1 MKKINFNNISIRNF
15 LSIGNEPVVIN
26 FTPGLHIITGIN
38 RDKPDRRNGIGKT
51 SVVES
56 IYFAIFGKTIRDI
69 RKDLITN
76 NCSNESCEV
85 ILNFTVN
92 ELGSTDSYTVT
103 RTLNPTKLYLYKNGK
118 DETRDTVKNTE
129 ADIASI
135 LSATP
140 NIFENCVV
148 MTLNGT
154 TPFMAKSKIEKRK
167 FIEGIFNLEI
177 FSEMLLKVRDNYSS
191 AKRVYE
197 IELTKLEEQI
207 KSYNIFDERKQKTIK
222 SQQDKIADYTNR
234 QINNAKEI
242 EELNLKNT
250 KHCEQDLNDVIK
262 ELSKYDDGIN
272 KCDQKI
278 ERLNEVKLSNNI
290 LATQKDKELKNIG
303 TNKDKCPVCLRSI
316 KEHDIDHINNE
327 KQSLIEERNKYL
339 EAVISSNNDIE
350 ITRSQKLKIKAHLN
364 KLQERISQI
373 KIENAEKV
381 NTENRI
387 NQLNTWQLQLKE
399 DINNINNTN
408 TEFDDLL
415 VNLNKEID
423 SIRNNTNKYRTNLN
437 LLETV
442 KYIVSEEGVKTYI
455 VNKIL
460 ELFNSKIS
468 LYLKKMDSNCSCYF
482 NELFEEEIINDKNK
496 ISSYFNFSG
505 AERKNIDFACLFT
518 FMDMR
523 RLQGNVSYNIS
534 IYDELFDSSLDEKGV
549 DIITNILN
557 ERVQN
562 YNECVMIISHR
573 KESVNIATGE
583 VIFLEKKDGIT
594 TRLDYTDENVN
605 TL

>member
-1 MKKINFNNISIRNF
+1 MKKINFNKISIRNF
-15 LSIGNEPVVIN
+15 LSIGNEPVKIN

-85 ILNFTVN
+85 ILDFTVD
-92 ELGSTDSYTVT
+92 ELGKFDSYTVT
-103 RTLNPTKLYLYKNGK
+103 RTLNPTKLYLHKNGS
-118 DETRDTVKNTE
+118 DETRDTIKNTE
-129 ADIASI
+129 AEIASL

-154 TPFMAKSKIEKRK
+154 TPFMAKSKTEKRK

-177 FSEMLLKVRDNYSS
+177 FSEMLLKVRDNFSS

-207 KSYNIFDERKQKTIK
+207 KSYNILDTRKQNTIK
-222 SQQDKIADYTNR
+222 SQQEKIVDYTNR
-234 QINNAKEI
+234 QINNSKEI
-242 EELNLKNT
+242 ESLILKNS
-250 KHCEQDLNDVIK
+250 KYCEQDVKDVIK
-262 ELSKYDDGIN
+262 ELSKYDDGIT

-290 LATQKDKELKNIG
+290 SATQKDKEIKNIG

-316 KEHDIDHINNE
+316 AEHDIDHINSE
-327 KQSLIEERNKYL
+327 KQSLIEERDRFL
-339 EAVISSNNDIE
+339 EVVISSNNDIE
-350 ITRSQKLKIKAHLN
+350 VTRSQKLKIKAHLN

-373 KIENAEKV
+373 KIENAEKA
-381 NTENRI
+381 NNEKRI
-387 NQLNTWQLQLKE
+387 EQLNNWQLQLKD
-399 DINNINNTN
+399 DITNINNTN

-415 VNLNKEID
+415 LNLNKEID
-423 SIRNNTNKYRTNLN
+423 SIKNNTNKYRTHLN

-460 ELFNSKIS
+460 ELFNSKIA

-549 DIITNILN
+549 DIITTILN

-594 TRLDYTDENVN
+594 TRLDYNEENVN
-605 TL
+605 T

>member
-1 MKKINFNNISIRNF
+1 MKRINFNHISIRNF
-15 LSIGNEPVVIN
+15 LSIGNEPVKIN

-38 RDKPDRRNGIGKT
+38 RDKPDRQNGIGKT

-69 RKDLITN
+69 RKDLIAN

-85 ILNFTVN
+85 ILDFTVD
-92 ELGSTDSYTVT
+92 ELGSFNSYTVT

-118 DETRDTVKNTE
+118 DETRDTMKNTE
-129 ADIASI
+129 AEIANI

-140 NIFENCVV
+140 SIFENCVV

-154 TPFMAKSKIEKRK
+154 IPFMAKSKIEKRK

-177 FSEMLLKVRDNYSS
+177 FSEMLLKVRDNFSS

-207 KSYNIFDERKQKTIK
+207 KSYNILDNRKQNTLK
-222 SQQDKIADYTNR
+222 SQQDKVDEYTKR
-234 QINNAKEI
+234 QLNNSKEI
-242 EELNLKNT
+242 ESLILKNS
-250 KHCEQDLNDVIK
+250 KYCEQDVQDVIK
-262 ELSKYDDGIN
+262 ELSKYDDGII

-290 LATQKDKELKNIG
+290 SATQKDKEIKNIG

-316 KEHDIDHINNE
+316 TEHDINHINSE
-327 KQSLIEERNKYL
+327 KQTLIEERDKFL
-339 EAVISSNNDIE
+339 ETVIKSNSDIE
-350 ITRSQKLKIKAHLN
+350 LTRSQKLKIKAHLN
-364 KLQERISQI
+364 KLQDRISQI

-381 NTENRI
+381 NNEKRI
-387 NQLNTWQLQLKE
+387 EQLTAWQIQLKE
-399 DINNINNTN
+399 DITNINNTN
-408 TEFDDLL
+408 TEFDDILL
-415 VNLNKEID
+415 NLNKEID
-423 SIRNNTNKYRTNLN
+423 IIRNNSNKYRTHLN

-549 DIITNILN
+549 DIITNILK
-557 ERVQN
+557 ERVQTH
-562 YNECVMIISHR
+562 NECVMIISHR

-594 TRLDYTDENVN
+594 TRLDYNEQNVN
-605 TL
+605 T

>member
-1 MKKINFNNISIRNF
+1 MKRINFNHISIRNF
-15 LSIGNEPVVIN
+15 LSIGNEPVKIN

-38 RDKPDRRNGIGKT
+38 RDKPDRQNGIGKT

-69 RKDLITN
+69 RKDLIAN

-85 ILNFTVN
+85 ILDFTVD
-92 ELGSTDSYTVT
+92 ELGSFNSYTVT

-118 DETRDTVKNTE
+118 DETRDTMKNTE
-129 ADIASI
+129 AEIANI

-140 NIFENCVV
+140 SIFENCVV

-154 TPFMAKSKIEKRK
+154 IPFMAKSKIEKRK

-177 FSEMLLKVRDNYSS
+177 FSEMLLKVRDNFSS

-207 KSYNIFDERKQKTIK
+207 KSYNILDNRKQNTLK
-222 SQQDKIADYTNR
+222 SQQDKVDEYTKR
-234 QINNAKEI
+234 QLNNSKEI
-242 EELNLKNT
+242 ESLILKNS
-250 KHCEQDLNDVIK
+250 KYCEQDVQDVIK
-262 ELSKYDDGIN
+262 ELSKYDDGII

-290 LATQKDKELKNIG
+290 SATQKDKEIKNIG

-316 KEHDIDHINNE
+316 TEHDINHINSE
-327 KQSLIEERNKYL
+327 KQTLIKERDKFL
-339 EAVISSNNDIE
+339 ETVIKSNSDIE
-350 ITRSQKLKIKAHLN
+350 LTRSQKLKIKAHLN
-364 KLQERISQI
+364 KLQDRISQI

-381 NTENRI
+381 NNEKRI
-387 NQLNTWQLQLKE
+387 EQLTAWQIQLKE
-399 DINNINNTN
+399 DITNINNTN
-408 TEFDDLL
+408 TEFDDILL
-415 VNLNKEID
+415 NLNKEID
-423 SIRNNTNKYRTNLN
+423 IIRNNSNKYRTHLN

-460 ELFNSKIS
+460 ELFNSKIA

-549 DIITNILN
+549 DIITNILK
-557 ERVQN
+557 ERVQTH
-562 YNECVMIISHR
+562 NECVMIISHR

-594 TRLDYTDENVN
+594 TRLDYNEENVN
-605 TL
+605 T

>member
-1 MKKINFNNISIRNF
+1 MKRINFNHISIRNF
-15 LSIGNEPVVIN
+15 LSIGNEPVKIN

-38 RDKPDRRNGIGKT
+38 RDKPDRQNGIGKT

-69 RKDLITN
+69 RKDLIAN
-76 NCSNESCEV
+76 NCSNEYCEV
-85 ILNFTVN
+85 ILDFTVD
-92 ELGSTDSYTVT
+92 ELGSFNSYTVT
-103 RTLNPTKLYLYKNGK
+103 RTLNPTKLYLYKNDK
-118 DETRDTVKNTE
+118 DETRDTMKNTE
-129 ADIASI
+129 AEIANI

-140 NIFENCVV
+140 SIFENCVV

-154 TPFMAKSKIEKRK
+154 IPFMAKSKIEKRK

-177 FSEMLLKVRDNYSS
+177 FSEMLLKVRDNFSS

-207 KSYNIFDERKQKTIK
+207 KSYNILDNRKQNTLK
-222 SQQDKIADYTNR
+222 SQQDKVDEYTKR
-234 QINNAKEI
+234 QLNNSKEI
-242 EELNLKNT
+242 ESLILKNS
-250 KHCEQDLNDVIK
+250 KYCEQDVQDVIK
-262 ELSKYDDGIN
+262 ELSKYDDGII

-290 LATQKDKELKNIG
+290 SATQKDKEIKNIG

-316 KEHDIDHINNE
+316 TEHDINHINSE
-327 KQSLIEERNKYL
+327 KQTLIEERDKFL
-339 EAVISSNNDIE
+339 ETVIKSNSDIE
-350 ITRSQKLKIKAHLN
+350 LTRSQKLKIKAHLN
-364 KLQERISQI
+364 KLQDRISQI

-381 NTENRI
+381 NNEKRI
-387 NQLNTWQLQLKE
+387 EQLTAWQIQLKE
-399 DINNINNTN
+399 DITNINNTN
-408 TEFDDLL
+408 TEFDDILL
-415 VNLNKEID
+415 NLNKEID
-423 SIRNNTNKYRTNLN
+423 IIRNNSNKYRTHLN

-460 ELFNSKIS
+460 ELFNSKIA

-549 DIITNILN
+549 DIITNILK
-557 ERVQN
+557 ERVQSH
-562 YNECVMIISHR
+562 NECVMIISHR

-594 TRLDYTDENVN
+594 TRLDYNEQNVN
-605 TL
+605 T

>member
-1 MKKINFNNISIRNF
+1 MKRINFNHISIRNF
-15 LSIGNEPVVIN
+15 LSIGNEPVKIN

-38 RDKPDRRNGIGKT
+38 RDKPDRQNGIGKT

-69 RKDLITN
+69 RKDLIAN

-85 ILNFTVN
+85 ILDFTVD
-92 ELGSTDSYTVT
+92 ELGSFNSYTVT

-118 DETRDTVKNTE
+118 DETRDTMKNTE
-129 ADIASI
+129 AEIANI

-140 NIFENCVV
+140 SIFENCVV

-154 TPFMAKSKIEKRK
+154 IPFMAKSKIEKRK

-177 FSEMLLKVRDNYSS
+177 FSEMLLKVRDNFSS

-207 KSYNIFDERKQKTIK
+207 KSYNILDNRKQNTLK
-222 SQQDKIADYTNR
+222 SQQDKVDEYTKR
-234 QINNAKEI
+234 QLNNSKEI
-242 EELNLKNT
+242 ESLILKNS
-250 KHCEQDLNDVIK
+250 KYCEQDVQDVIK
-262 ELSKYDDGIN
+262 ELSKYDDGII

-278 ERLNEVKLSNNI
+278 ERLNEAKLSNNI
-290 LATQKDKELKNIG
+290 SATQKDKEIKNIG

-316 KEHDIDHINNE
+316 TEHDINHINSE
-327 KQSLIEERNKYL
+327 KQTLIEERDKFL
-339 EAVISSNNDIE
+339 ETVIKSNSDIE
-350 ITRSQKLKIKAHLN
+350 LTRSQKLKIKAHLN
-364 KLQERISQI
+364 KLQDRISQI

-381 NTENRI
+381 NNEKRI
-387 NQLNTWQLQLKE
+387 EQLTAWQIQLKE
-399 DINNINNTN
+399 DITNINNTN
-408 TEFDDLL
+408 TEFDDILL
-415 VNLNKEID
+415 NLNKEID
-423 SIRNNTNKYRTNLN
+423 IIRNNSNKYRTHLN

-460 ELFNSKIS
+460 ELFNSKIA

-549 DIITNILN
+549 DIITSILK

-562 YNECVMIISHR
+562 HNECVMIISHR

-594 TRLDYTDENVN
+594 TRLDYNEQNVN
-605 TL
+605 T

>member
-1 MKKINFNNISIRNF
+1 MKRINFNHISIRNF
-15 LSIGNEPVVIN
+15 LSIGNEPVKIN

-38 RDKPDRRNGIGKT
+38 RDKPDRQNGIGKT

-69 RKDLITN
+69 RKDLIAN

-85 ILNFTVN
+85 ILDFTVD
-92 ELGSTDSYTVT
+92 ELGSFNSYTVT

-118 DETRDTVKNTE
+118 DETRDTMKNTE
-129 ADIASI
+129 AEIANI

-140 NIFENCVV
+140 SIFENCVV

-154 TPFMAKSKIEKRK
+154 IPFMAKSKIEKRK

-177 FSEMLLKVRDNYSS
+177 FSEMLLKVRDNFSS

-207 KSYNIFDERKQKTIK
+207 KSYNILDNRKQNTLK
-222 SQQDKIADYTNR
+222 SQQDKVDEYTKR
-234 QINNAKEI
+234 QLNNSKEI
-242 EELNLKNT
+242 ESLILKNS
-250 KHCEQDLNDVIK
+250 KYCEQDVQDVIK
-262 ELSKYDDGIN
+262 ELSKYDDGII

-290 LATQKDKELKNIG
+290 SATQKDKEIKNIG

-316 KEHDIDHINNE
+316 TEHDINHINSE
-327 KQSLIEERNKYL
+327 KQTLIEERDKFL
-339 EAVISSNNDIE
+339 ETVIKSNSDIE
-350 ITRSQKLKIKAHLN
+350 LTRSQKLKIKAHLN
-364 KLQERISQI
+364 KLQDRISQI
-373 KIENAEKV
+373 KSENAEKV
-381 NTENRI
+381 NNEKRI
-387 NQLNTWQLQLKE
+387 EQLTAWQIQLKE
-399 DINNINNTN
+399 DITNINNTN
-408 TEFDDLL
+408 TEFDDILL
-415 VNLNKEID
+415 NLNKEID
-423 SIRNNTNKYRTNLN
+423 IIKNNSNKYRTHLN

-460 ELFNSKIS
+460 ELFNSKIA

-549 DIITNILN
+549 DIITNILK

-562 YNECVMIISHR
+562 HNECVMIISHR

-594 TRLDYTDENVN
+594 TRLDYNEQNVN
-605 TL
+605 T

>member
-1 MKKINFNNISIRNF
+1 MKRINFNHISIRNF
-15 LSIGNEPVVIN
+15 LSIGNEPVKIN

-38 RDKPDRRNGIGKT
+38 RDKPDRQNGIGKT

-69 RKDLITN
+69 RKDLIAN

-85 ILNFTVN
+85 ILDFTVD
-92 ELGSTDSYTVT
+92 ELGSFNSYTVT

-118 DETRDTVKNTE
+118 DETRDTMKNTE
-129 ADIASI
+129 AEIANI

-140 NIFENCVV
+140 SIFENCVV

-154 TPFMAKSKIEKRK
+154 IPFMAKSKIEKRK

-177 FSEMLLKVRDNYSS
+177 FSEMLLKVRDNFSS

-207 KSYNIFDERKQKTIK
+207 KSYNILDNRKQNTLK
-222 SQQDKIADYTNR
+222 SQQDKVDEYTKR
-234 QINNAKEI
+234 QLNNSKEI
-242 EELNLKNT
+242 ESLILKNS
-250 KHCEQDLNDVIK
+250 KYCEQDVQDVIK
-262 ELSKYDDGIN
+262 ELSKYDDGII

-290 LATQKDKELKNIG
+290 SATQKDKEIKNIG

-316 KEHDIDHINNE
+316 TEHDINHINSE
-327 KQSLIEERNKYL
+327 KQTLIEERDKFL
-339 EAVISSNNDIE
+339 ETVIKSNSDIE
-350 ITRSQKLKIKAHLN
+350 LTRSQKLKIKAHLN
-364 KLQERISQI
+364 KLQDRISQI

-381 NTENRI
+381 NNEKRI
-387 NQLNTWQLQLKE
+387 EQLTAWQIQLKE
-399 DINNINNTN
+399 DITNINNTN
-408 TEFDDLL
+408 TEFDDILL
-415 VNLNKEID
+415 NLNKEID
-423 SIRNNTNKYRTNLN
+423 IIRNNSNKYRTHLN

-460 ELFNSKIS
+460 ELFNSKIA

-549 DIITNILN
+549 DIITSILK
-557 ERVQN
+557 ERVQTH
-562 YNECVMIISHR
+562 NECVMIISHR

-594 TRLDYTDENVN
+594 TRLDYNEQNVN
-605 TL
+605 T

>member
-278 ERLNEVKLSNNI
+278 ERLNEVKLSNTI

-339 EAVISSNNDIE
+339 EAVISSNSDIE
-350 ITRSQKLKIKAHLN
+350 ITRAQKLKIKAHLN

-423 SIRNNTNKYRTNLN
+423 SIRNNTNKYRTHLN

>member
-339 EAVISSNNDIE
+339 EAVISSNSDIE

>member
-1 MKKINFNNISIRNF
+1 MKRINFNHISIRNF
-15 LSIGNEPVVIN
+15 LSIGNEPVKIN

-38 RDKPDRRNGIGKT
+38 RDKPDRQNGIGKT

-69 RKDLITN
+69 RKDLIAN

-85 ILNFTVN
+85 ILDFTVD
-92 ELGSTDSYTVT
+92 ELGSFNSYTVT

-118 DETRDTVKNTE
+118 DETRDTMKNTE
-129 ADIASI
+129 AEIANI

-140 NIFENCVV
+140 SIFENCVV

-154 TPFMAKSKIEKRK
+154 IPFMAKSKIEKRK

-177 FSEMLLKVRDNYSS
+177 FSEMLLKVRDNFSS

-207 KSYNIFDERKQKTIK
+207 KSYNILDNRKQNTLK
-222 SQQDKIADYTNR
+222 SQQDKVDEYTKR
-234 QINNAKEI
+234 QLNNSKEI
-242 EELNLKNT
+242 ESLILKNS
-250 KHCEQDLNDVIK
+250 KYCEQDVQDVIK
-262 ELSKYDDGIN
+262 ELSKYDDGII

-290 LATQKDKELKNIG
+290 SATQKDKEIKNIG

-316 KEHDIDHINNE
+316 TEHDINHINSE
-327 KQSLIEERNKYL
+327 KQTLIEERDKFL
-339 EAVISSNNDIE
+339 ETVIKSNSDIE
-350 ITRSQKLKIKAHLN
+350 LTRSQKLKIKAHLN
-364 KLQERISQI
+364 KLQDRISQI

-381 NTENRI
+381 NNEKRI
-387 NQLNTWQLQLKE
+387 EQLTAWQIQLKE
-399 DINNINNTN
+399 DITNINNTN
-408 TEFDDLL
+408 TEFDDILL
-415 VNLNKEID
+415 NLNKEID
-423 SIRNNTNKYRTNLN
+423 IIRNNSNKYRTHLN

-482 NELFEEEIINDKNK
+482 NELFEEEINNDKNK

-549 DIITNILN
+549 DIITNILK
-557 ERVQN
+557 ERVQTH
-562 YNECVMIISHR
+562 NECVMIISHR

-594 TRLDYTDENVN
+594 TRLDYNEQNVN
-605 TL
+605 T

>member
-1 MKKINFNNISIRNF
+1 MKRINFNHISIRNF
-15 LSIGNEPVVIN
+15 LSIGNEPVKIN

-38 RDKPDRRNGIGKT
+38 RDKPDRQNGIGKT

-69 RKDLITN
+69 RKDLIAN

-85 ILNFTVN
+85 ILDFNVD
-92 ELGSTDSYTVT
+92 ELGSFNSYTVT

-118 DETRDTVKNTE
+118 DETRDTMKSTE
-129 ADIASI
+129 AEIANI

-140 NIFENCVV
+140 SIFENCVV

-154 TPFMAKSKIEKRK
+154 IPFMAKSKIEKRK

-177 FSEMLLKVRDNYSS
+177 FSEMLLKVRDNFSS

-207 KSYNIFDERKQKTIK
+207 KSYNILDERKQNTLK
-222 SQQDKIADYTNR
+222 SQQDKVDEYTKR
-234 QINNAKEI
+234 QLNNSKEI
-242 EELNLKNT
+242 ESLILKNS
-250 KHCEQDLNDVIK
+250 KYCEQDVQDVIK
-262 ELSKYDDGIN
+262 ELSKYDDGII

-290 LATQKDKELKNIG
+290 SATQKDKEIKNIG

-316 KEHDIDHINNE
+316 TEHDINHINSE
-327 KQSLIEERNKYL
+327 KQTLIEERDKFL
-339 EAVISSNNDIE
+339 ETVIKSNSDIE
-350 ITRSQKLKIKAHLN
+350 LTRSQKLKIKAHLN
-364 KLQERISQI
+364 KLQDRISQI

-381 NTENRI
+381 NNEKRI
-387 NQLNTWQLQLKE
+387 EQLTAWQIQLKE
-399 DINNINNTN
+399 DITNINNTN
-408 TEFDDLL
+408 TEFDDILL
-415 VNLNKEID
+415 NLNKEID
-423 SIRNNTNKYRTNLN
+423 NIKNNSNKYRTHLN

-549 DIITNILN
+549 DIITNILK
-557 ERVQN
+557 ERVQTH
-562 YNECVMIISHR
+562 NECVMIISHR

-583 VIFLEKKDGIT
+583 VIFLEKRDGIT
-594 TRLDYTDENVN
+594 TRLDYNEQNVN
-605 TL
+605 T

>member
-1 MKKINFNNISIRNF
+1 MKRINFNHISIRNF
-15 LSIGNEPVVIN
+15 LSIGNEPVKIN

-38 RDKPDRRNGIGKT
+38 RDKPDRQNGIGKT

-69 RKDLITN
+69 RKDLIAN

-85 ILNFTVN
+85 ILDFTVD
-92 ELGSTDSYTVT
+92 ELGSFNSYTVT

-118 DETRDTVKNTE
+118 DETRDTMKNTE
-129 ADIASI
+129 AEIANI

-140 NIFENCVV
+140 SIFENCVV

-154 TPFMAKSKIEKRK
+154 IPFMAKSKIEKRK

-177 FSEMLLKVRDNYSS
+177 FSEMLLKVRDNFSS

-207 KSYNIFDERKQKTIK
+207 KSYNILDNRKQNTLK
-222 SQQDKIADYTNR
+222 SQQDKIDEYTKR
-234 QINNAKEI
+234 Q
-242 EELNLKNT
+242 LSNLKEMESLILKNS
-250 KHCEQDLNDVIK
+250 KYCEQDVQDVIK
-262 ELSKYDDGIN
+262 ELSKYDDGII

-290 LATQKDKELKNIG
+290 SATQKDKEIKNIG

-316 KEHDIDHINNE
+316 TEHDINHINSE
-327 KQSLIEERNKYL
+327 KQTLIEERDKFL
-339 EAVISSNNDIE
+339 ETVIKSNSDIE
-350 ITRSQKLKIKAHLN
+350 LTRSQKLKIKAHLN
-364 KLQERISQI
+364 KLQDRISQI

-381 NTENRI
+381 NNEKRI
-387 NQLNTWQLQLKE
+387 EQLTAWQIQLKE
-399 DINNINNTN
+399 DITNINNTN
-408 TEFDDLL
+408 TEFDDILL
-415 VNLNKEID
+415 NLNKEID
-423 SIRNNTNKYRTNLN
+423 IIRNNSNKYRTHLN

-549 DIITNILN
+549 DIITNILK
-557 ERVQN
+557 ERVQTH
-562 YNECVMIISHR
+562 NECVMIISHR

-594 TRLDYTDENVN
+594 TRLDYNEQNVN
-605 TL
+605 T

>member
-1 MKKINFNNISIRNF
+1 MKRINFNHISIRNF
-15 LSIGNEPVVIN
+15 LSIGNEPVKIN

-38 RDKPDRRNGIGKT
+38 RDKPDRQNGIGKT

-69 RKDLITN
+69 RKDLIAN

-85 ILNFTVN
+85 ILDFTVD
-92 ELGSTDSYTVT
+92 ELGSFNSYTVT

-118 DETRDTVKNTE
+118 DETRDTMKNTE
-129 ADIASI
+129 AEIANI

-140 NIFENCVV
+140 SIFENCVV

-154 TPFMAKSKIEKRK
+154 IPFMAKSKIEKRK

-177 FSEMLLKVRDNYSS
+177 FSEMLLKVRDNFSS

-207 KSYNIFDERKQKTIK
+207 KSYNILDNRKQNTLK
-222 SQQDKIADYTNR
+222 SQQDKVDEYTKR
-234 QINNAKEI
+234 QLNNSKEI
-242 EELNLKNT
+242 ESLILKNS
-250 KHCEQDLNDVIK
+250 KYCEQDVQDVIK
-262 ELSKYDDGIN
+262 ELSKYDDGII

-290 LATQKDKELKNIG
+290 SATQKDKEIKNIG

-316 KEHDIDHINNE
+316 TEHDINHINSE
-327 KQSLIEERNKYL
+327 KQTLIEERDKFL
-339 EAVISSNNDIE
+339 ETVIKSNSDIE
-350 ITRSQKLKIKAHLN
+350 LTRSQKLKIKAHLN
-364 KLQERISQI
+364 KLQDRISQI

-381 NTENRI
+381 NNEKRI
-387 NQLNTWQLQLKE
+387 EQLTAWQIQLKE
-399 DINNINNTN
+399 DITNINNTN
-408 TEFDDLL
+408 TEFDDILL
-415 VNLNKEID
+415 NLNKEID
-423 SIRNNTNKYRTNLN
+423 IIKNNSNKYRTHLN

-460 ELFNSKIS
+460 ELFNSKIA

-549 DIITNILN
+549 DIITNILK
-557 ERVQN
+557 ERVQTH
-562 YNECVMIISHR
+562 NECVMIISHR

-594 TRLDYTDENVN
+594 TRLDYNEQNVN
-605 TL
+605 T

>member
-1 MKKINFNNISIRNF
+1 MKRINFNKISIRNF
-15 LSIGNEPVVIN
+15 LSIGNEPVKIN

-85 ILNFTVN
+85 VLDFTVD
-92 ELGSTDSYTVT
+92 ELGKFDSYTVT
-103 RTLNPTKLYLYKNGK
+103 RTLNPTKLYLHKNGS
-118 DETRDTVKNTE
+118 DETRDTIKNTE
-129 ADIASI
+129 AEIASI

-154 TPFMAKSKIEKRK
+154 TPFMAKSKTEKRK

-177 FSEMLLKVRDNYSS
+177 FSEMLLKVRDNFST

-207 KSYNIFDERKQKTIK
+207 KSYNILDTRKQNTIK
-222 SQQDKIADYTNR
+222 SQQEKIVDYTNR
-234 QINNAKEI
+234 QINNSKEI
-242 EELNLKNT
+242 ESLILKNS
-250 KHCEQDLNDVIK
+250 KYCEQDVKDVIK
-262 ELSKYDDGIN
+262 ELSKYDDGIT

-290 LATQKDKELKNIG
+290 SATQKDKEIKNIG

-316 KEHDIDHINNE
+316 AEHDIDHINSE
-327 KQSLIEERNKYL
+327 KQSLIEERDRFL
-339 EAVISSNNDIE
+339 EVVISSNNDIE
-350 ITRSQKLKIKAHLN
+350 VTRSQKLKIKAHLN

-373 KIENAEKV
+373 KIENAEKA
-381 NTENRI
+381 NNEKRI
-387 NQLNTWQLQLKE
+387 EQLNNWQLQLKD
-399 DINNINNTN
+399 DITNINNTN

-415 VNLNKEID
+415 INLNKEID
-423 SIRNNTNKYRTNLN
+423 SIKNNTNKYRTHLN

-460 ELFNSKIS
+460 ELFNSKIA

-505 AERKNIDFACLFT
+505 AERNNIDFACLFT

-549 DIITNILN
+549 DIITTILN

-573 KESVNIATGE
+573 KESVSIATGE

-594 TRLDYTDENVN
+594 TRLDYNEENVN
-605 TL
+605 T

>member
-1 MKKINFNNISIRNF
+1 MKRINFNHISIRNF
-15 LSIGNEPVVIN
+15 LSIGNEPVKIN
-26 FTPGLHIITGIN
+26 FNTLKLNISN
-38 RDKPDRRNGIGKT
+38 YRQNGIGKT

-69 RKDLITN
+69 RKDLIAN

-85 ILNFTVN
+85 ILDFTVD
-92 ELGSTDSYTVT
+92 ELGSFNSYTVT

-118 DETRDTVKNTE
+118 DETRDTMKNTE
-129 ADIASI
+129 AEIANI

-140 NIFENCVV
+140 SIFENCVV

-154 TPFMAKSKIEKRK
+154 IPFMAKSKIEKRK

-177 FSEMLLKVRDNYSS
+177 FSEMLLKVRDNFSS

-207 KSYNIFDERKQKTIK
+207 KSYNILDNRKQNTLK
-222 SQQDKIADYTNR
+222 SQQDKVDEYTKR
-234 QINNAKEI
+234 QLNNSKEI
-242 EELNLKNT
+242 ESLILKNS
-250 KHCEQDLNDVIK
+250 KYCEQDVQDVIK
-262 ELSKYDDGIN
+262 ELSKYDDGII

-290 LATQKDKELKNIG
+290 SATQKDKEIKNIG

-316 KEHDIDHINNE
+316 TEHDINHINSE
-327 KQSLIEERNKYL
+327 KQTLIEERDKFL
-339 EAVISSNNDIE
+339 ETVIKSNSDIE
-350 ITRSQKLKIKAHLN
+350 LTRSQKLKIKAHLN
-364 KLQERISQI
+364 KLQDRISQI

-381 NTENRI
+381 NNEKRI
-387 NQLNTWQLQLKE
+387 EQLTAWQIQLKE
-399 DINNINNTN
+399 DITNINNTN
-408 TEFDDLL
+408 TEFDDILL
-415 VNLNKEID
+415 NLNKEID
-423 SIRNNTNKYRTNLN
+423 IIRNNSNKYRTHLN

-460 ELFNSKIS
+460 ELFNSKIA

-549 DIITNILN
+549 DIITNILK
-557 ERVQN
+557 ERVQTH
-562 YNECVMIISHR
+562 NECVMIISHR

-594 TRLDYTDENVN
+594 TRLDYNEQNVN
-605 TL
+605 T

>member
-1 MKKINFNNISIRNF
+1 MKRINFNKISIRNF
-15 LSIGNEPVVIN
+15 LSIGNEPVKIN

-85 ILNFTVN
+85 VLDFTVD
-92 ELGSTDSYTVT
+92 ELGKFDSYTVT
-103 RTLNPTKLYLYKNGK
+103 RTLNPTKLYLHKNGS
-118 DETRDTVKNTE
+118 DETRDTIKNTE
-129 ADIASI
+129 AEIASI

-154 TPFMAKSKIEKRK
+154 TPFMAKSKTEKRK

-177 FSEMLLKVRDNYSS
+177 FSEMLLKVRDNFST

-207 KSYNIFDERKQKTIK
+207 KSYNILDTRKQNTIK
-222 SQQDKIADYTNR
+222 SQQEKIVDYTNR
-234 QINNAKEI
+234 QINNSKEI
-242 EELNLKNT
+242 ESLILKNS
-250 KHCEQDLNDVIK
+250 KYCEQDVKDVIK
-262 ELSKYDDGIN
+262 ELLKYDDGIT

-290 LATQKDKELKNIG
+290 LATQKDKEIKNIG

-316 KEHDIDHINNE
+316 AEHDIDHINSE
-327 KQSLIEERNKYL
+327 KQSLIEERDRFL
-339 EAVISSNNDIE
+339 EVVISSNNDIE
-350 ITRSQKLKIKAHLN
+350 VTRSQKLKIKAHLN

-373 KIENAEKV
+373 KIENAEKA
-381 NTENRI
+381 NNEKRI
-387 NQLNTWQLQLKE
+387 EQLNNWQLQLKD
-399 DINNINNTN
+399 DITNINNTN

-415 VNLNKEID
+415 INLNKEID
-423 SIRNNTNKYRTNLN
+423 SIKNNTNKYRTHLN

-460 ELFNSKIS
+460 ELFNSKIA

-549 DIITNILN
+549 DIITTILN

-573 KESVNIATGE
+573 KESVSIATGE

-594 TRLDYTDENVN
+594 TRLDYNEENVN
-605 TL
+605 T

>member
-1 MKKINFNNISIRNF
+1 MKRINFNKISIRNF
-15 LSIGNEPVVIN
+15 LSIGNEPVKIN

-85 ILNFTVN
+85 VLDFTVD
-92 ELGSTDSYTVT
+92 ELGKFDSYTVT
-103 RTLNPTKLYLYKNGK
+103 RTLNPTKLYLHKNGS
-118 DETRDTVKNTE
+118 DETRDTIKNTE
-129 ADIASI
+129 AEIASI

-154 TPFMAKSKIEKRK
+154 TPFMAKSKTEKRK

-177 FSEMLLKVRDNYSS
+177 FSEMLLKVRDNFSS

-207 KSYNIFDERKQKTIK
+207 KSYNILETRKQNTIK
-222 SQQDKIADYTNR
+222 SQQEKIVDYTNR
-234 QINNAKEI
+234 QINNSKEI
-242 EELNLKNT
+242 ESLILKNS
-250 KHCEQDLNDVIK
+250 KYCEQDVKDVIK
-262 ELSKYDDGIN
+262 ELSKYDDGIT

-290 LATQKDKELKNIG
+290 SATQKDKEIKNIG

-316 KEHDIDHINNE
+316 AEHDIDHINSE
-327 KQSLIEERNKYL
+327 KQSLIEERDRFL
-339 EAVISSNNDIE
+339 EVVISSNNDIE
-350 ITRSQKLKIKAHLN
+350 VTRSQKLKIKAHLN

-373 KIENAEKV
+373 KIENAEKA
-381 NTENRI
+381 NNEKRI
-387 NQLNTWQLQLKE
+387 EQLNNWQLQLKD
-399 DINNINNTN
+399 DITNINNTN

-415 VNLNKEID
+415 INLNKEID
-423 SIRNNTNKYRTNLN
+423 SIKNNTNKYRTHLN

-460 ELFNSKIS
+460 ELFNSKIA

-549 DIITNILN
+549 DIITTILN

-573 KESVNIATGE
+573 KESVSIATGE

-594 TRLDYTDENVN
+594 TRLDYNEENVN
-605 TL
+605 T

>member
-1 MKKINFNNISIRNF
+1 MKRINFNHISIRNF
-15 LSIGNEPVVIN
+15 LSIGNEPVKIN

-38 RDKPDRRNGIGKT
+38 RDKPDRQNGIGKT

-69 RKDLITN
+69 RKDLIAN

-85 ILNFTVN
+85 ILDFNVD
-92 ELGSTDSYTVT
+92 ELGLFNSYTVT

-118 DETRDTVKNTE
+118 DETRDTMKNTE
-129 ADIASI
+129 TEIANI

-140 NIFENCVV
+140 SIFENCVV

-154 TPFMAKSKIEKRK
+154 IPFMAKSKIEKRK

-177 FSEMLLKVRDNYSS
+177 FSEMLLKVRDNFSS

-207 KSYNIFDERKQKTIK
+207 KSYNILDNRKQNTLK
-222 SQQDKIADYTNR
+222 SQQDKIDEYTKR
-234 QINNAKEI
+234 Q
-242 EELNLKNT
+242 LSNLKEMESLILKNS
-250 KHCEQDLNDVIK
+250 KYCEQDVQDVIK
-262 ELSKYDDGIN
+262 ELSKYDDGII

-290 LATQKDKELKNIG
+290 SATQKDKEIKNIG

-316 KEHDIDHINNE
+316 TEHDINHINSE
-327 KQSLIEERNKYL
+327 KQTLIKERDKFL
-339 EAVISSNNDIE
+339 DTVIKSNSDIE
-350 ITRSQKLKIKAHLN
+350 LTRSQKLKIKAHLN
-364 KLQERISQI
+364 KLQDRISQI

-381 NTENRI
+381 NNEKRI
-387 NQLNTWQLQLKE
+387 EQLTAWQIQLKE
-399 DINNINNTN
+399 DITNINNTN
-408 TEFDDLL
+408 TEFDDILL
-415 VNLNKEID
+415 NLNKEID
-423 SIRNNTNKYRTNLN
+423 IIKNNSNKYRTHLN

-460 ELFNSKIS
+460 ELFNSKIA

-549 DIITNILN
+549 DIITNILK
-557 ERVQN
+557 ERVQTH
-562 YNECVMIISHR
+562 NECVMIISHR

-594 TRLDYTDENVN
+594 TRLDYNEQNVN
-605 TL
+605 T

>member
-1 MKKINFNNISIRNF
+1 MKRINFNHISIRNF
-15 LSIGNEPVVIN
+15 LSIGNEPVKIN

-38 RDKPDRRNGIGKT
+38 RDKPDRQNGIGKT

-69 RKDLITN
+69 RKDLIAN

-85 ILNFTVN
+85 ILDFTVD
-92 ELGSTDSYTVT
+92 ELGSFNSYTVT

-118 DETRDTVKNTE
+118 DETRDTMKNTE
-129 ADIASI
+129 AEIANI

-140 NIFENCVV
+140 SIFENCVV

-154 TPFMAKSKIEKRK
+154 IPFMAKSKIEKRK

-177 FSEMLLKVRDNYSS
+177 FSEMLLKVRDNFSS

-207 KSYNIFDERKQKTIK
+207 KSYNILDNRKQNTLK
-222 SQQDKIADYTNR
+222 SQQDKVDEYTKR
-234 QINNAKEI
+234 QLNNSKEI
-242 EELNLKNT
+242 ESLILKNS
-250 KHCEQDLNDVIK
+250 KYCEQDVQDVIK
-262 ELSKYDDGIN
+262 ELSKYDDGII

-290 LATQKDKELKNIG
+290 SATQKDKEIKNIG

-316 KEHDIDHINNE
+316 TEHDINHINSE
-327 KQSLIEERNKYL
+327 KQTLIEERDKFL
-339 EAVISSNNDIE
+339 ETVIKSNSDIE
-350 ITRSQKLKIKAHLN
+350 LTRSQKLKIKAHLN
-364 KLQERISQI
+364 KLQDRISQI

-381 NTENRI
+381 NNEKRI
-387 NQLNTWQLQLKE
+387 EQLTAWQIQLKE
-399 DINNINNTN
+399 DITNINNTN
-408 TEFDDLL
+408 TEFDDILL
-415 VNLNKEID
+415 NLNKEID
-423 SIRNNTNKYRTNLN
+423 IIKNNSNKYRTHLN

-460 ELFNSKIS
+460 ELFNSKIA

-549 DIITNILN
+549 DIITSILK
-557 ERVQN
+557 ERVQTH
-562 YNECVMIISHR
+562 NECVMIISHR

-594 TRLDYTDENVN
+594 TRLDYNEQNVN
-605 TL
+605 T

>member
-1 MKKINFNNISIRNF
+1 MKRINFNHISIRNF
-15 LSIGNEPVVIN
+15 LSIGNEPVKIN

-38 RDKPDRRNGIGKT
+38 RDKPDRQNGIGKT

-69 RKDLITN
+69 RKDLIAN

-85 ILNFTVN
+85 ILDFTVD
-92 ELGSTDSYTVT
+92 ELGSFNSYTVT

-118 DETRDTVKNTE
+118 DETRDTMKNTE
-129 ADIASI
+129 AEIANI

-140 NIFENCVV
+140 SIFENCVV

-154 TPFMAKSKIEKRK
+154 IPFMAKSKIEKRK

-177 FSEMLLKVRDNYSS
+177 FSEMLLKVRDNFSS

-207 KSYNIFDERKQKTIK
+207 KSYNILDNRKQNTLK
-222 SQQDKIADYTNR
+222 SQQDKVDEYTKR
-234 QINNAKEI
+234 QLNNSKEI
-242 EELNLKNT
+242 ESLILKNS
-250 KHCEQDLNDVIK
+250 KYCEQDVQDVIK
-262 ELSKYDDGIN
+262 ELSKYDDGII

-290 LATQKDKELKNIG
+290 SATQKDKEIKNIG

-316 KEHDIDHINNE
+316 TEHDINHINSE
-327 KQSLIEERNKYL
+327 KQTLIEERDKFL
-339 EAVISSNNDIE
+339 ETVIKSNSDIE
-350 ITRSQKLKIKAHLN
+350 LTRSQKLKIKAHLN
-364 KLQERISQI
+364 KLQDRISQI

-381 NTENRI
+381 NNEKRI
-387 NQLNTWQLQLKE
+387 EQLTAWQIQLKE
-399 DINNINNTN
+399 DITNINNTN
-408 TEFDDLL
+408 TEFDDILL
-415 VNLNKEID
+415 NLNKEID
-423 SIRNNTNKYRTNLN
+423 IIRNNSNKYRTHLN

-460 ELFNSKIS
+460 ELFNSKIA

-549 DIITNILN
+549 DIITNILK
-557 ERVQN
+557 ERVQTH
-562 YNECVMIISHR
+562 NECVMIISHR

-594 TRLDYTDENVN
+594 TRLDYNEQNVN
-605 TL
+605 T

>member
-1 MKKINFNNISIRNF
+1 MKRINFNHISIRNF
-15 LSIGNEPVVIN
+15 LSIGNEPVKIN

-38 RDKPDRRNGIGKT
+38 RDKPDRQNGIGKT

-69 RKDLITN
+69 RKDLIAN

-85 ILNFTVN
+85 ILDFTVD
-92 ELGSTDSYTVT
+92 ELGSFNSYTVT

-118 DETRDTVKNTE
+118 DETRDTMKNTE
-129 ADIASI
+129 AEIANI

-140 NIFENCVV
+140 SIFENCVV

-154 TPFMAKSKIEKRK
+154 IPFMAKSKIEKRK

-177 FSEMLLKVRDNYSS
+177 FSEMLLKVRDNFSS

-207 KSYNIFDERKQKTIK
+207 KSYNILDNRKQNTLK
-222 SQQDKIADYTNR
+222 SQQDKVDEYTKR
-234 QINNAKEI
+234 QLNNSKEI
-242 EELNLKNT
+242 ESLILKNS
-250 KHCEQDLNDVIK
+250 KYCEQDVQDVIK
-262 ELSKYDDGIN
+262 ELSKYDDGII

-290 LATQKDKELKNIG
+290 SATQKDKEIKNIG

-316 KEHDIDHINNE
+316 TEHDINHINSE
-327 KQSLIEERNKYL
+327 KQTLIEERDKFL
-339 EAVISSNNDIE
+339 ETVIKSNSDIE
-350 ITRSQKLKIKAHLN
+350 LTRSQKLKIKAYLN
-364 KLQERISQI
+364 KLQDRISQI

-381 NTENRI
+381 NNEKRI
-387 NQLNTWQLQLKE
+387 EQLTAWQIQLKE
-399 DINNINNTN
+399 DITNINNTN
-408 TEFDDLL
+408 TEFDDILL
-415 VNLNKEID
+415 NLNKEID
-423 SIRNNTNKYRTNLN
+423 IIRNNSNKYRTHLN

-549 DIITNILN
+549 DIITNILK
-557 ERVQN
+557 ERVQTH
-562 YNECVMIISHR
+562 NECVMIISHR

-594 TRLDYTDENVN
+594 TRLDYNEQNVN
-605 TL
+605 T

>member
-423 SIRNNTNKYRTNLN
+423 SIRNNTNKYRTHLN

-460 ELFNSKIS
+460 ELFNSKI
-468 LYLKKMDSNCSCYF
+468 
-482 NELFEEEIINDKNK
+482 
-496 ISSYFNFSG
+496 
-505 AERKNIDFACLFT
+505 
-518 FMDMR
+518 
-523 RLQGNVSYNIS
+523 
-534 IYDELFDSSLDEKGV
+534 
-549 DIITNILN
+549 
-557 ERVQN
+557 
-562 YNECVMIISHR
+562 
-573 KESVNIATGE
+573 
-583 VIFLEKKDGIT
+583 
-594 TRLDYTDENVN
+594 
-605 TL
+605 

>member
-1 MKKINFNNISIRNF
+1 MKRINFNHISIRNF
-15 LSIGNEPVVIN
+15 LSIGNEPVKIN

-38 RDKPDRRNGIGKT
+38 RDKPDRQNGIGKT

-69 RKDLITN
+69 RKDLIAN

-85 ILNFTVN
+85 ILDFTVD
-92 ELGSTDSYTVT
+92 ELGSFNSYTVT

-118 DETRDTVKNTE
+118 DETRDTMKNTE
-129 ADIASI
+129 AEIANI

-140 NIFENCVV
+140 SIFENCVV

-154 TPFMAKSKIEKRK
+154 IPFMAKSKIEKRK

-177 FSEMLLKVRDNYSS
+177 FSEMLLKVRDNFSS

-207 KSYNIFDERKQKTIK
+207 KSYNILDNRKQNTLK
-222 SQQDKIADYTNR
+222 SQQDKVDEYTKR
-234 QINNAKEI
+234 QLNNSREI
-242 EELNLKNT
+242 ESLILKNS
-250 KHCEQDLNDVIK
+250 KYCEQDVQDVIK
-262 ELSKYDDGIN
+262 ELSKYDDGII

-290 LATQKDKELKNIG
+290 SATQKDKEIKNIG

-316 KEHDIDHINNE
+316 TEHDINHINSE
-327 KQSLIEERNKYL
+327 KQTLIEERDKFL
-339 EAVISSNNDIE
+339 ETVIKSNSDIE
-350 ITRSQKLKIKAHLN
+350 LTRSQKLKIKAHLN
-364 KLQERISQI
+364 KLQDRISQI

-381 NTENRI
+381 NNEKRI
-387 NQLNTWQLQLKE
+387 EQLTAWQIQLKE
-399 DINNINNTN
+399 DITNINNTN
-408 TEFDDLL
+408 TEFDDILL
-415 VNLNKEID
+415 NLNKEID
-423 SIRNNTNKYRTNLN
+423 IIRNNSNKYRTHLN

-549 DIITNILN
+549 DIITNILK
-557 ERVQN
+557 ERVQTH
-562 YNECVMIISHR
+562 NECVMIISHR

-594 TRLDYTDENVN
+594 TRLDYNEQNVN
-605 TL
+605 T

>member
-1 MKKINFNNISIRNF
+1 MKRINFNHISIRNF
-15 LSIGNEPVVIN
+15 LSIGNEPVKIN

-38 RDKPDRRNGIGKT
+38 RDKPDRQNGIGKT

-69 RKDLITN
+69 RKDLIAN

-85 ILNFTVN
+85 ILDFTVD
-92 ELGSTDSYTVT
+92 ELGSFNSYTVT

-118 DETRDTVKNTE
+118 DETRDTMKNTE
-129 ADIASI
+129 AEIANI

-140 NIFENCVV
+140 SIFENCVV

-154 TPFMAKSKIEKRK
+154 IPFMAKSKIEKRK

-177 FSEMLLKVRDNYSS
+177 FSEMLLKVRDNFSS

-207 KSYNIFDERKQKTIK
+207 KSYNILDERKQNTLK
-222 SQQDKIADYTNR
+222 SQQDKVDEYTKR
-234 QINNAKEI
+234 QLNNSKEI
-242 EELNLKNT
+242 ESLILKNS
-250 KHCEQDLNDVIK
+250 KYCEQDVQDVIK
-262 ELSKYDDGIN
+262 ELSKYDDGII

-290 LATQKDKELKNIG
+290 SATQKDKEIKNIG

-316 KEHDIDHINNE
+316 TEHDINHINSE
-327 KQSLIEERNKYL
+327 KQTLIEERDKFL
-339 EAVISSNNDIE
+339 ETVIKSNSDIE
-350 ITRSQKLKIKAHLN
+350 LTRSQKLKIKAHLN
-364 KLQERISQI
+364 KLQDRISQI

-381 NTENRI
+381 NNEKRI
-387 NQLNTWQLQLKE
+387 EQLTAWQIQLKE
-399 DINNINNTN
+399 DITNINNTN
-408 TEFDDLL
+408 TEFDDILL
-415 VNLNKEID
+415 NLNKEID
-423 SIRNNTNKYRTNLN
+423 IIKNNSNKYRTHLN

-549 DIITNILN
+549 DIITNILK
-557 ERVQN
+557 ERVQTH
-562 YNECVMIISHR
+562 NECVMIISHR

-594 TRLDYTDENVN
+594 TRLDYNEQNVN
-605 TL
+605 T

>member
-1 MKKINFNNISIRNF
+1 MKRINFNHISIRNF
-15 LSIGNEPVVIN
+15 LSIGNEPVKIN

-38 RDKPDRRNGIGKT
+38 RDKPDRQNGIGKT

-69 RKDLITN
+69 RKDLIAN

-85 ILNFTVN
+85 ILDFTVD
-92 ELGSTDSYTVT
+92 ELGSFNSYTVT

-118 DETRDTVKNTE
+118 DETRDTMKNTE
-129 ADIASI
+129 AEIANI

-140 NIFENCVV
+140 SIFENCVV

-154 TPFMAKSKIEKRK
+154 IPFMAKSKIEKRK

-177 FSEMLLKVRDNYSS
+177 FSEMLLKVRDNFSS

-207 KSYNIFDERKQKTIK
+207 KSYNILDARKQNTLK
-222 SQQDKIADYTNR
+222 SQQDKVDEYTKR
-234 QINNAKEI
+234 QLNNSKEI
-242 EELNLKNT
+242 ESLILKNS
-250 KHCEQDLNDVIK
+250 KYCEQDVQDVIK
-262 ELSKYDDGIN
+262 ELSKYDDGII

-290 LATQKDKELKNIG
+290 SATQKDKEIKNIG

-316 KEHDIDHINNE
+316 TEHDINHINSE
-327 KQSLIEERNKYL
+327 KQTLIEERDKFL
-339 EAVISSNNDIE
+339 ETVIKSNSDIE
-350 ITRSQKLKIKAHLN
+350 LTRSQKLKIKAHLN
-364 KLQERISQI
+364 KLQDRISQI

-381 NTENRI
+381 NNEKRI
-387 NQLNTWQLQLKE
+387 EQLTAWQIQLKE
-399 DINNINNTN
+399 DITNINNTN
-408 TEFDDLL
+408 TEFDDILL
-415 VNLNKEID
+415 NLNKEID
-423 SIRNNTNKYRTNLN
+423 IIRNNSNKYRTHLN

-460 ELFNSKIS
+460 ELFNSKIA

-549 DIITNILN
+549 DIITNILK
-557 ERVQN
+557 ERVQTH
-562 YNECVMIISHR
+562 NECVMIISHR

-594 TRLDYTDENVN
+594 TRLDYNEQNVN
-605 TL
+605 T

>member
-423 SIRNNTNKYRTNLN
+423 SIRNNTNKYRTHLN

>member
-1 MKKINFNNISIRNF
+1 MKRINFNHISIRNF
-15 LSIGNEPVVIN
+15 LSIGNEPVKIN

-38 RDKPDRRNGIGKT
+38 RDKPDRQNGIGKT

-69 RKDLITN
+69 RKDLIAN

-85 ILNFTVN
+85 ILDFTVD
-92 ELGSTDSYTVT
+92 ELGSFNSYTVT

-118 DETRDTVKNTE
+118 DETRDTMKNTE
-129 ADIASI
+129 AEIANI

-140 NIFENCVV
+140 SIFENCVV

-154 TPFMAKSKIEKRK
+154 IPFMAKSKIEKRK

-177 FSEMLLKVRDNYSS
+177 FSEMLLKVRDNFSS

-207 KSYNIFDERKQKTIK
+207 KSYNILDARKQNTLK
-222 SQQDKIADYTNR
+222 SQQDKVDEYTKR
-234 QINNAKEI
+234 QLNNSKEI
-242 EELNLKNT
+242 ESLILKNS
-250 KHCEQDLNDVIK
+250 KYCEQDVQDVIK
-262 ELSKYDDGIN
+262 ELSKYDDGII

-290 LATQKDKELKNIG
+290 SATQKDKEIKNIG

-316 KEHDIDHINNE
+316 TEHDINQINSE
-327 KQSLIEERNKYL
+327 KQTLIKERDKFL
-339 EAVISSNNDIE
+339 ETVIKSNSDIE
-350 ITRSQKLKIKAHLN
+350 LTRSQKLKIKAHLN
-364 KLQERISQI
+364 KLQDRISQI

-381 NTENRI
+381 NNEKRI
-387 NQLNTWQLQLKE
+387 EQLTAWQIQLKE
-399 DINNINNTN
+399 DITNINNTN
-408 TEFDDLL
+408 TEFDDILL
-415 VNLNKEID
+415 NLNKEID
-423 SIRNNTNKYRTNLN
+423 NIRNNSNKYRTHLN

-460 ELFNSKIS
+460 ELFNSKIA

-549 DIITNILN
+549 DIITNILK

-562 YNECVMIISHR
+562 HNECVMIISHR

-594 TRLDYTDENVN
+594 TRLDYNEQNVN
-605 TL
+605 T